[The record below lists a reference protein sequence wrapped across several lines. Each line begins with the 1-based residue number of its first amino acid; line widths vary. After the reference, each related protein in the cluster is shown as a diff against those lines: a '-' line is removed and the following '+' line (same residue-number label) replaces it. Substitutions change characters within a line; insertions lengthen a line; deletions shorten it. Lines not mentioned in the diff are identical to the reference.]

1 MQPTEHQRGIAE
13 MFKSKEHRIYY
24 YNLKKDYEVLE
35 AAASELVT
43 ELSEYS
49 WDNLV
54 EKFWGEIQY
63 CVTQEWFNNPR
74 VQKRIDNHEMAGSLE
89 SLIGVIDFYMWAER
103 IPHCLYEAYEGY
115 YKDEMAGDPEDTR
128 EWIIDKIAGHNPRER
143 LSIYLRWNGVTNWD
157 QQIFDFLLDSP
168 LTKN

>member
-1 MQPTEHQRGIAE
+1 

-35 AAASELVT
+35 AAASKLVT

-89 SLIGVIDFYMWAER
+89 SLIGVIDFYEWAGR

-143 LSIYLRWNGVTNWD
+143 LSIYLHWNGVTNWD
-157 QQIFDFLLDSP
+157 QQIFDFLLDSH
-168 LTKN
+168 